1 MATNPQDG
9 RVNTYLNDPESGAEM
24 ARLLD
29 QDHMLN
35 EAMGG
40 LLPELDNLDGI
51 HNVLDVACG
60 PGGWV
65 QELAFA
71 YPDIEVTGFDIS
83 QAMIAFARQ
92 QAQVQR
98 LDNAH
103 FLVMDATRPLDFA
116 DNSFDLVNVRTI
128 AGFMHTSTWPSL
140 MKECVR
146 ILRPKGILRMTE
158 TDTWGVSNKAA
169 FQQLMTFSYRAAAL
183 TDHCFDPS
191 GQTFGIT
198 GMLERFF
205 EQAGCQDIHSRAT
218 AINFS
223 AGAKM
228 HQAMLENLR
237 VFFKLIQ
244 PLQLR
249 VRSQFPDAG
258 IPDQQELDYLY
269 NLMLAEMLDEE
280 FAAIFYLLTV
290 WGQKPF

>member
-1 MATNPQDG
+1 MTTNPQEG
-9 RVNTYLNDPESGAEM
+9 RTNTYLNDPESGAEM
-24 ARLLD
+24 ARLLN

-40 LLPELDNLDGI
+40 LLPELGNLDGI
-51 HNVLDVACG
+51 HDVLDIACG

-71 YPDIEVTGFDIS
+71 RPDIEVTGFDIS
-83 QAMIAFARQ
+83 QAMISFACQ

-98 LDNAH
+98 LENAH
-103 FLVMDATRPLDFA
+103 FLVMDATQPLQFA
-116 DNSFDLVNVRTI
+116 DNSFDLVNARTI
-128 AGFMHTSTWPSL
+128 AGFMRTSLWPKL
-140 MKECVR
+140 VKECVR
-146 ILRPKGILRMTE
+146 ILRPGGILRLTE
-158 TDTWGVSNKAA
+158 TDTWGVSNKEA
-169 FQQLMTFSYRAAAL
+169 FQRLMNLSYRAAHL
-183 TDHCFDPS
+183 TDHCFDPI

-198 GMLERFF
+198 ALLERFLA
-205 EQAGCQDIHSRAT
+205 QAGCQDIRSRAT

-228 HQAMLENLR
+228 HQAMLENVR

-249 VRSQFPDAG
+249 LRSQFPDAG
-258 IPDQQELDYLY
+258 MPNQEELDYLY

-290 WGQKPF
+290 WGQKPS